1 MTLGPLMLDVEGLA
15 LTAADR
21 VRLGDPLVGA
31 VILFGRNFR
40 DRDQLKAL
48 VAEIRAVRSPQ
59 LLIAV
64 DQEGGRVQRF
74 RDGFYRLPPLRW
86 LGHQYDLDNDQ
97 GRRLAQTCGWLMA
110 AEVLDAG
117 VDFSFAPVV
126 DLDYGTS
133 EVIGDRSFHRD
144 PEVVAELASA
154 YVLGMHKAGM
164 VAVAKH
170 FPGHG
175 YVVADS
181 HLDLPVDPRTRSELY
196 DDLLPYGR
204 MIRQGV
210 NGVMVAHVRYPQVDG
225 DVASLSPYWLRTVLR
240 GELDFGGVI
249 FSDDLSM
256 KALASEGGMAE
267 RARRALAAG
276 ADMALICNDPAAA
289 DETLEALRSYGDPG
303 GGLATLAVSQARLI
317 TLRRRAPI
325 GIDLAATGGEFRG
338 TPAWEQAVRILDEAQ
353 ARPGLTLS

>member
-1 MTLGPLMLDVEGLA
+1 MTLGPLMVDVAGLA
-15 LTAADR
+15 LTAVER
-21 VRLGDPLVGA
+21 GRLADPLVGA
-31 VILFGRNFR
+31 VILFSRNFQ
-40 DRDQLKAL
+40 DRAQVRAL
-48 VAEIRAVRSPQ
+48 VAEIRSLRTPQ

-86 LGHQYDLDNDQ
+86 IGHQYDLDNAE

-110 AEVLDAG
+110 AEVLDTG

-164 VAVAKH
+164 IAVAKH

-181 HLDLPVDPRTRSELY
+181 HLDLPVDPRTRAELY
-196 DDLLPYGR
+196 DDLVPFGR
-204 MIRQGV
+204 LIRQGV
-210 NGVMVAHVRYPQVDG
+210 EGVMIAHVRFPQVDG
-225 DVASLSPYWLRTVLR
+225 AVASLSPYWLRTALR
-240 GELDFGGVI
+240 AELGFGGVI

-256 KALASEGGMAE
+256 KALASEGEMPE

-276 ADMALICNDPAAA
+276 ADMALICNDPDGVEA
-289 DETLEALRSYGDPG
+289 TLDALRGRQDP
-303 GGLATLAVSQARLI
+303 VSQARLVM
-317 TLRRRAPI
+317 LRRRAPI
-325 GIDLAATGGEFRG
+325 GVELAAAHGEFRE
-338 TPAWEQAVRILDEAQ
+338 TPAWRHAVAALDRAQ